1 MQNKIQIIRTTSD
14 NEDFRL
20 LIKDLDD
27 DLNRRNGEMQSLYDG
42 LNKIESLNT
51 IVIAYDNNTPIGC
64 ACFKTFSTHSVEL
77 KRMYVNPDYRGLGV
91 APLILK
97 EIEKWAGEIGFKEIV
112 LETGLNQPEAI
123 RFYTKNGYSKI
134 DNYGRYIGNPNSV
147 CMNKKL
153 MIC

>member
-1 MQNKIQIIRTTSD
+1 MQNKIQIIRTNSD

-27 DLNRRNGEMQSLYDG
+27 DLNRRNGEMQYLYDG

-51 IVIAYDNNTPIGC
+51 IVIAYDNSSPIGC

-97 EIEKWAGEIGFKEIV
+97 EIEKWAGEIGFDEIV

-153 MIC
+153 